1 VAEGRGRDYV
11 EAAFAVPESGPLP
24 EPLRRILD
32 LVAKHDVVF
41 NTGHVSAPEAARLA
55 AAAREHGVT
64 RVLVPCNGYAPGDV
78 HAIVAT
84 GAHAEFSFFFHTH
97 AATVGLTHVDA
108 ERHRSL
114 RVTIDET
121 AAGIRAATPARAIVS
136 SDCGV
141 SLLPPPVEGFR
152 EFLLLLATAGFDE
165 SELRAMAA
173 ENPARLF
180 RVSAAGSGS

>member
-1 VAEGRGRDYV
+1 M
-11 EAAFAVPESGPLP
+11 
-24 EPLRRILD
+24 
-32 LVAKHDVVF
+32 
-41 NTGHVSAPEAARLA
+41 SAPEAARLA
-55 AAAREHGVT
+55 TAAREHGVT

-78 HAIVAT
+78 RAVVAT
-84 GAHAEFSFFFHTH
+84 GAYAEFSFFFHTH

-108 ERHRSL
+108 EAHRSL

-121 AAGIRAATPARAIVS
+121 AAGIRAATPARTIVS

-165 SELRAMAA
+165 TELRAMAA
-173 ENPARLF
+173 GNPVRLF